1 MRLCP
6 DEWLTGLG
14 IDLND
19 EPMRDRREVQFWE
32 LAKDLLRL
40 GQSVILESGFWL
52 RSDRDEKR
60 LGARAL
66 GAAVELRYLDVPIDE
81 LHRRLAARTAAGAL
95 GTLATTPDQIDG
107 WIPSFEAPDAAEL
120 SLFDPPS

>member
-1 MRLCP
+1 MVRLSNC
-6 DEWLTGLG
+6 
-14 IDLND
+14 
-19 EPMRDRREVQFWE
+19 
-32 LAKDLLRL
+32 A
-40 GQSVILESGFWL
+40 
-52 RSDRDEKR
+52 
-60 LGARAL
+60 
-66 GAAVELRYLDVPIDE
+66 YLDVPLDE